1 MGTTPLAPGSVFA
14 GDFEVIRLLADGG
27 MGSVYV
33 VEQRSTGKRR
43 ALKVMHPRMLHDPT
57 LRERFTQE
65 ARLGAKIASD
75 HVVEVVGAG
84 VDAETGIP
92 WMAMEL
98 LQGRDLSSALTE
110 RGAFSLPEAKGILR
124 QVGHALSRAH
134 RLGIVHRDLKPENL
148 FLADTKHEGAG
159 AMVKILDFGIAKVM
173 QETRA
178 TGATI
183 GGLGTPLWM
192 APEQTHG
199 GKITPA
205 TDVWALGL
213 IGFAL
218 LAGRSYWR
226 CASDDVPLTVV
237 LTEMF
242 AAPMVPASAR
252 VAELGLPTKLPTG
265 FDQWF
270 AQCVARDASER
281 FESAEPCIAAF
292 LALGAAPAVAA
303 APTLLGAPS
312 VPAGPVPPSPAR
324 RRGWAPALVAAAVL
338 LPALGLGAWIA
349 ARPPSRGLTAR
360 VSPSR
365 SAVTESQRAADE
377 PHPAPVVA
385 SEPTAPAPAPAPTPT
400 PPTVSAPRPTEPTA
414 PLPRRAAVT
423 PRRPTPRARTTEP
436 PTVPAWSAVR
446 EAPEAPPPSYVPPPP
461 VAPPPSYAPP
471 APEYPPPAPV
481 AAPVAVPSHP
491 QPTPAPAS
499 GPSCAPCAQGMTER
513 CNGCDDNCNGMVDEG
528 C

>member
-14 GDFEVIRLLADGG
+14 GDFEVVRLLADGG

-98 LQGRDLSSALTE
+98 LQGRDLSVALAE
-110 RGAFSLPEAKGILR
+110 RGAFSLAEAKDILR

-148 FLADTKHEGAG
+148 FLADTRHEGVG

-226 CASDDVPLTVV
+226 CAADDVPLTVV

-242 AAPMVPASAR
+242 AAPMAAASAR
-252 VAELGLPTKLPTG
+252 VAELGLSARLPTG
-265 FDQWF
+265 FDEWF
-270 AQCVARDASER
+270 AQCVAREASER
-281 FESAEPCIAAF
+281 FVSAEPCVAAF
-292 LALGAAPAVAA
+292 LALGAAPALAA
-303 APTLLGAPS
+303 APTMLGAPS
-312 VPAGPVPPSPAR
+312 VPAGPVPASPTR

-349 ARPPSRGLTAR
+349 TRPPSRDLTAR

-365 SAVTESQRAADE
+365 AAVTESQRAADE
-377 PHPAPVVA
+377 PRPSPVVA
-385 SEPTAPAPAPAPTPT
+385 SEAPAPAPTP
-400 PPTVSAPRPTEPTA
+400 PTMSAPHTTESP
-414 PLPRRAAVT
+414 PPPRRRAAVT
-423 PRRPTPRARTTEP
+423 PSRPTPRARTAEP

-446 EAPEAPPPSYVPPPP
+446 EAPEAQPPSYVPPPP

-499 GPSCAPCAQGMTER
+499 GPACAPCAQGMTER